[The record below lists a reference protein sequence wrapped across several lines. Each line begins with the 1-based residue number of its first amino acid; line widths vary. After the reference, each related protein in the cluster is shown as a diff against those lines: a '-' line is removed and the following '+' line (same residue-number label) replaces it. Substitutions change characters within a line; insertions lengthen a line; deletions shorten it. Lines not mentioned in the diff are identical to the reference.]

1 MTSVHLG
8 LTSTRRHARLVRA
21 TLIVDDDVLEAA
33 HCIANDTGLSV
44 GEILSRL
51 ARRALEPHPERWAR
65 ERLPVVVPRATRA
78 NRPDL
83 ECPALDD

>member
-1 MTSVHLG
+1 MTSVHLD

-33 HCIANDTGLSV
+33 HCIADDTGLSV

-51 ARRALEPHPERWAR
+51 ARRGLEPHPEWRVR
-65 ERLPVVVPRATRA
+65 ERRPAVVPRDAWT
-78 NRPDL
+78 NRLDL
-83 ECPALDD
+83 DCPALDD

>member
-33 HCIANDTGLSV
+33 HCIADDTGLSV
-44 GEILSRL
+44 GEIMSRL
-51 ARRALEPHPERWAR
+51 ARRGLEPYPEWRVR
-65 ERLPVVVPRATRA
+65 ERLPAVVPRDAWT
-78 NRPDL
+78 NRRDL
-83 ECPALDD
+83 D